1 MSLRVLVAPD
11 KFKGS
16 LTAPEV
22 AARVAAGLRA
32 TVAGVDVREMPV
44 ADGGEGTLDAAVAA
58 GFRRVAAHVA
68 GPTGQP
74 LESDLAVRD
83 GTAVV
88 EMAAA
93 SGLAV
98 LPGGRQA
105 PLEATS
111 LGTGQLVRTALDFGC
126 TTVVLG
132 VGGSASTDGGAGL
145 LTGLGA
151 RLLDADGAPLPQGGG
166 ALVRVHRV
174 DLTGLDPRL
183 RRVRFVLASD
193 VDNPLL
199 GPDGAA
205 AVYGPQK
212 GASAHDV
219 AVLEAGLT
227 RWRDALGAALGRD
240 AVAAAVQPGAG
251 AAGGIGYACLT
262 ALGAERRR
270 GIDVVLELTAFAH
283 LLPTAD
289 LVVTGEGSL
298 DAQTLQGKAPAGVA
312 AAARAAGVPVVAV
325 AGRCLLGPEELR
337 AAGIEAVYALTEV
350 EPDVQRCI
358 SEAGPLLQRLAPRI
372 AADRLPPAAA
382 HPSHVPGG
390 VPA

>member
-1 MSLRVLVAPD
+1 MSPRVLVAPD

-16 LTAPEV
+16 ATAPEV

-32 TVAGVDVREMPV
+32 AAPGVDVREISV
-44 ADGGEGTLDAAVAA
+44 ADGGEGTLDAAEAA
-58 GFRRVAAHVA
+58 GFRRVGVHVA
-68 GPTGQP
+68 GPTGEP
-74 LESDLAVRD
+74 LDAALAIRE

-88 EMAAA
+88 EMAAS

-98 LPGGRQA
+98 LPGRRRA

-111 LGTGQLVRTALDFGC
+111 LGTGQLVRAALELGC

-132 VGGSASTDGGAGL
+132 VGGSACTDGGAGL

-151 RLLDADGAPLPQGGG
+151 RLLDADGAELPQGGG
-166 ALVRVHRV
+166 ALVRLHRI

-183 RRVRFVLASD
+183 AQVRVVLTSD

-212 GASAHDV
+212 GASADDV
-219 AVLEAGLT
+219 AALEVGLT
-227 RWRDALGAALGRD
+227 RWRDALGAALGTE
-240 AVAAAVQPGAG
+240 AGTAADQPGAG
-251 AAGGIGYACLT
+251 AAGGVGYACLA
-262 ALGAERRR
+262 ALGAQRRR
-270 GIDVVLELTAFAH
+270 GIDVVLELTAFAE
-283 LLPTAD
+283 LLPGAD

-325 AGRCLLGPEELR
+325 AGRCLLGADELH
-337 AAGIEAVYALTEV
+337 AAGIEAAYALTDIEA
-350 EPDVQRCI
+350 DSQRCMA
-358 SEAGPLLQRLAPRI
+358 EAAPLLERLAARI
-372 AADRLPPAAA
+372 AHDRLPSAVRTCNAPEEVSA
-382 HPSHVPGG
+382 
-390 VPA
+390 